1 MIRTSIAVA
10 IIYQDGNYLM
20 QLRDDVPHIMHP
32 GVWGFFGGHL
42 EPGEDPETG
51 LKRELLE
58 EINYQPEQ
66 VTLFRGD
73 RLEQY
78 CRYLY
83 HCPLTVPI
91 TELELREGW
100 DFKLLTPAEIRQ
112 GYAYSAQAAA
122 NKALGAIHHEIM
134 LDFMAAQVTSQR
146 DPAVKRR
153 GFL

>member
-1 MIRTSIAVA
+1 MEMTRISIAVA

-20 QLRDDVPHIMHP
+20 QLRDDIPHIMHP

-42 EPGEDPETG
+42 EPGESPETG

-66 VTLFRGD
+66 VTLFRCDRETYPKGN

-78 CRYLY
+78 YRYLY

-100 DFKLLTPAEIRQ
+100 DFKLLTPAEIKQ
-112 GYAYSAQAAA
+112 GYAYSAQALAD
-122 NKALGAIHHEIM
+122 KPLGAIHREIM
-134 LDFMAAQVTSQR
+134 LDFIATQVTN
-146 DPAVKRR
+146 
-153 GFL
+153 